1 MKQSASEAAPER
13 ELSCPACSSQEFT
26 EKCLLPEASVK
37 SCLGCGLLV
46 SDVHRT
52 EPTQAEFARVNEGAY
67 HEAVSKLRL
76 SQAQEVISF
85 VREHKTNVRDWLDV
99 GCSFG
104 YLLLEARRQ
113 GYRVLGVEPDK
124 QAFEQA
130 RSRIGDGLV
139 RHGLMTDETCPNQS
153 ADIVSMMDVLEH
165 IPVGALPD
173 FANMI
178 RRKLRP
184 GGMWIIKVPST
195 DGAYFVVAHHLLKI
209 AGSLMSGIVR
219 RLWQSE
225 YEFPHTVYFNRA
237 TLELF
242 LRNHGFHIVAHR
254 YLEEVPNRT
263 VIDRLVMDNTISV
276 WQAYL
281 ISPAFYLIN
290 LIEKWR
296 GKSDALLVLA
306 SYPQNH
312 NH

>member
-1 MKQSASEAAPER
+1 MKHSAPEAASER
-13 ELSCPACSSQEFT
+13 EVSCPACFSHEFT
-26 EKCLLPEASVK
+26 ERRLLPEVSVK

-46 SDVHRT
+46 SDVRHT
-52 EPTQAEFARVNEGAY
+52 GPTQAEFARVNEGAY

-76 SQAQEVISF
+76 SQAQEVILF
-85 VREHKTNVRDWLDV
+85 IREHETNVGDWLDV

-104 YLLLEARRQ
+104 YLLMEAQRH
-113 GYRVLGVEPDK
+113 GYRVFGVEPDK

-130 RSRIGDGLV
+130 RSRIGDCLV
-139 RHGLMTDETCPNQS
+139 RHGLMTNETCADQS
-153 ADIVSMMDVLEH
+153 VDIVSTMDVLEH
-165 IPVGALPD
+165 IPVEVLPD

-184 GGMWIIKVPST
+184 GGIWVIKVPST
-195 DGAYFVVAHHLLKI
+195 EGAYFVVAHHLLKI

-242 LRNHGFHIVAHR
+242 LSNHGFHIVAYR
-254 YLEEVPNRT
+254 YMEDVPNRS
-263 VIDRLVMDNTISV
+263 VMHRLLMVNTIPV